1 MAEQIISKVWRLA
14 GLIGKVEAGA
24 LVWDGGHILYITAD
38 GIVFN
43 EPLSAITAIKWPF
56 LRMGLGFDAVVKDT
70 KYKFSFSKPNHSA
83 PDIDIIPGKPY
94 PSVNFAG
101 QFSYD
106 MSSLVTIKT
115 DKATT
120 KKWKELLAGK

>member
-1 MAEQIISKVWRLA
+1 MAHQIISKVWRLA
-14 GLIGKVEAGA
+14 GLIGKVDAGA
-24 LVWDGGHILYITAD
+24 LIWDSGHIIYITEE

-43 EPLSAITAIKWPF
+43 EPVAAITDIKWPF
-56 LRMGLGFDAVVKDT
+56 LRMGLGFDAVVNNT

-83 PDIDIIPGKPY
+83 PDIDIIPGKLY
-94 PSVNFAG
+94 PSVHLAG

-106 MSSLVTIKT
+106 MSSLATIKM

-120 KKWKELLAGK
+120 KKWKELLGGK

>member
-24 LVWDGGHILYITAD
+24 LVWDAGHILYITAD

-43 EPLSAITAIKWPF
+43 ETLSSITAIKWPF
-56 LRMGLGFDAVVKDT
+56 LRMGMGFDAVINNT
-70 KYKFSFSKPNHSA
+70 KYKFSFSKPNPSA
-83 PDIDIIPGKPY
+83 PDIDIQPGKPY

-106 MSSLVTIKT
+106 MSSLATIKT